1 MASSIEPTIS
11 PMRPGERPALE
22 AAIARALHFTPG
34 RMTFWMEGAGPA
46 NYRVVRAAGR
56 PVGGLALLQ
65 MGQWFGGERVPMAGI
80 GSLGIAPEWRGRG
93 AASALLRGALTEL
106 RETGVPLATLFPSTL
121 PVYRKSGV
129 ESAGSTL
136 TYDLAL
142 GGLNSRAPLDR
153 VPVEQDEWDTLAPI
167 RDRWV
172 RQDNGAVD
180 RTPFLWQKILT
191 PYGQQTYAY
200 QIVRGDTPEG
210 YLIYTQGDKGAP
222 LQVLDWCVG
231 SRDAGLTLFAFL
243 AGDRAMAHSA
253 TLRAAPEDPLIHLL
267 PEQFYTVRRAQTWL
281 LRIVDAAGAL
291 RARGYHPAL
300 TAELH
305 FAIEDDLLPANAG
318 NIVLRIANGR
328 GQVEPGGCG
337 HLRLDIRALAPLYT
351 GYLAASQLAAIGAL
365 DGPAEA
371 IALANLVFSGPRPR
385 LIDGY

>member
-1 MASSIEPTIS
+1 MPLSIEPTIS
-11 PMRPGERPALE
+11 PMHPGERPALE

-34 RMTFWMEGAGPA
+34 RMSFWMEGAGPE

-56 PVGGLALLQ
+56 PVGGLALLH

-93 AASALLRGALTEL
+93 AASTLLRGTLTEL
-106 RETGVPLATLFPSTL
+106 RETGVALATLFPSTL
-121 PVYRKSGV
+121 PVYRK
-129 ESAGSTL
+129 AGFDHGGSSI
-136 TYDLAL
+136 TYELAL
-142 GGLNSRAPLDR
+142 DGMNSRTPLDL
-153 VPVEQDEWDTLAPI
+153 VPVAHEEWGTLAQI
-167 RDRWV
+167 RERWV

-180 RTPFLWQKILT
+180 RIPFLWQKILS
-191 PYGQQTYAY
+191 PYGQVTYAY
-200 QIVRGDTPEG
+200 QIVRGDISEG
-210 YLIYTQGDKGAP
+210 YLIYSQGEKGAP

-231 SRDAGLTLFAFL
+231 SRDAGSTLFAFL

-267 PEQFYTVRRAQTWL
+267 PEQSYTIRRAQTWL

-291 RARGYHPAL
+291 AARGYPPAL

-318 NIVLRIANGR
+318 NIVLRVTNGR
-328 GQVEPGGCG
+328 GEVESGGCG
-337 HLRLDIRALAPLYT
+337 CLRLDIRALASLYT

-365 DGPAEA
+365 DGPAEE